1 MRKLLL
7 TTAIA
12 SATLVASNAV
22 AQTKVSGSLSM
33 IYKGSS
39 IDAASDIS
47 GGRGFGR
54 ESQLNIQNKGKLN
67 NGMDYAAGFSLE
79 FDGGQDNDPSNEN
92 LYIDFIFPSKTT
104 ITVGQ
109 DHIQN
114 TNRTRGN
121 FVGYDAVDLTDGANA
136 SIKTAF
142 IQSAGVDVA
151 QFTGIGIVQNTP
163 FGNLSFNY
171 APTVSS
177 ASVGITNSNNGTWG
191 VGSGT
196 SNYLGTSDAKGILET
211 DGEGSFEI
219 GFDGN
224 LGVKGLGVH
233 YFYNESPKNSGAA
246 SGASVLLR
254 DHTGVNYGASYNMGD
269 ITAGYNRKETEIG
282 TSAVDLKQDE
292 FGLAFAVSKDVTLG
306 ANYTKVDNNQA
317 GKVDAKLK
325 SISVGYNLGPVGLTG
340 QFAKVEAY
348 NNVST
353 TKDMDIVVVR
363 AVAAF

>member
-22 AQTKVSGSLSM
+22 AQTTVTGSLSM
-33 IYKGSS
+33 IYKSAS
-39 IDAASDIS
+39 IDAASDVS

-67 NGMDYAAGFSLE
+67 NGIDYAAGFSLE
-79 FDGGQDNDPSNEN
+79 FDGGQSNDPSNEN
-92 LYIDFIFPSKTT
+92 LYIDFILPSKTT

-114 TNRTRGN
+114 TNRTKGN
-121 FVGYDAVDLTDGANA
+121 FVGYDATDISDGANA
-136 SIKTAF
+136 AIKSAF
-142 IQSAGVDVA
+142 IQSAGIDVA

-171 APTVSS
+171 APTVSN
-177 ASVGITNSNNGTWG
+177 AVTGISNTNNGTWG
-191 VGSGT
+191 TGSGT
-196 SNYLGTSDAKGILET
+196 SGYLGATDAAGISET
-211 DGEGSFEI
+211 NGEGSYEI

-233 YFYNESPKNSGAA
+233 YFYNESPKNAGA
-246 SGASVLLR
+246 VLTR
-254 DHTGVNYGASYNMGD
+254 DHKGLNYGVSYNMGD

-282 TSAVDLKQDE
+282 TTASTDLKQDE
-292 FGLAFAVSKDVTLG
+292 FGLAFAVSKDVTVG
-306 ANYTKVDNNQA
+306 ANYTKVDNNQS
-317 GKVDAKLK
+317 GKVDAKSK
-325 SISVGYNLGPVGLTG
+325 SISVGYNLGPVALTG
-340 QFAKVEAY
+340 QFAKMEAID
-348 NNVST
+348 NVST
-353 TKDMDIVVVR
+353 TKDMDVVVIR
-363 AVAAF
+363 ALAAF

>member
-22 AQTKVSGSLSM
+22 AQTTVTGSLSM
-33 IYKGSS
+33 IYKSS
-39 IDAASDIS
+39 SVDAASDVS

-67 NGMDYAAGFSLE
+67 NGIDYAAGFALE
-79 FDGGQDNDPSNEN
+79 FDGGQSNDPSNEN
-92 LYIDFIFPSKTT
+92 LYIDFILPSKTT

-114 TNRTRGN
+114 TNRTKGN
-121 FVGYDAVDLTDGANA
+121 FVGYDATDLTDGANA

-142 IQSAGVDVA
+142 IQSAGIDVA

-171 APTVSS
+171 APTVSN
-177 ASVGITNSNNGTWG
+177 AATGISNTNNGTWG
-191 VGSGT
+191 PGSGT
-196 SNYLGTSDAKGILET
+196 SAYLGATDAAGISET
-211 DGEGSFEI
+211 NGEGSYEI

-233 YFYNESPKNSGAA
+233 YFYNESPKNEGA
-246 SGASVLLR
+246 VLTR
-254 DHTGVNYGASYNMGD
+254 DHKGLNYGVSYNMGD
-269 ITAGYNRKETEIG
+269 ITVGYNRKETEIG
-282 TSAVDLKQDE
+282 NTASTDLKQDE
-292 FGLAFAVSKDVTLG
+292 FGLAFAVSKEVTLG

-317 GKVDAKLK
+317 GKVDAKSK
-325 SISVGYNLGPVGLTG
+325 SISVGYNLGPVALTG

-348 NNVST
+348 DNVST

>member
-22 AQTKVSGSLSM
+22 AQTTVTGSLSM

-39 IDAASDIS
+39 IDAASDIN

-67 NGMDYAAGFSLE
+67 NGIDYAAGFALE

-114 TNRTRGN
+114 TNRTKGN
-121 FVGYDAVDLTDGANA
+121 FVGYDAVDVTDGANA
-136 SIKTAF
+136 AIKTAF

-151 QFTGIGIVQNTP
+151 QFTGIGIVQNTS

-177 ASVGITNSNNGTWG
+177 PTSTAGISNTNNGTLG
-191 VGSGT
+191 AGSGT
-196 SNYLGTSDAKGILET
+196 TAYLGTTDAKGISET
-211 DGEGSFEI
+211 NGEGSYEI

-233 YFYNESPKNSGAA
+233 YFYNESPKNQGGA
-246 SGASVLLR
+246 LTR
-254 DHTGVNYGASYNMGD
+254 DHTGVNYGVSYNMGD

-282 TSAVDLKQDE
+282 INTTDLKQDE
-292 FGLAFAVSKDVTLG
+292 FGLAFAVSKEVTLG

-317 GKVDAKLK
+317 GKVDAKFK
-325 SISVGYNLGPVGLTG
+325 SISVGYNLGPVALTG

-348 NNVST
+348 DNVST
-353 TKDMDIVVVR
+353 TKDMDIVVIR

>member
-22 AQTKVSGSLSM
+22 AQTTVTGSLSM

-39 IDAASDIS
+39 IDAASDIN

-67 NGMDYAAGFSLE
+67 NGIDYAAGFAVE
-79 FDGGQDNDPSNEN
+79 FDGNQSNDPSNEN

-114 TNRTRGN
+114 TNRTKGN
-121 FVGYDAVDLTDGANA
+121 FVGYDANDISDGANA
-136 SIKTAF
+136 AIKSAF
-142 IQSAGVDVA
+142 IQSAGIDVA

-171 APTVSS
+171 APTV
-177 ASVGITNSNNGTWG
+177 ANAVTGIANTNNGTWAT
-191 VGSGT
+191 GSGT
-196 SNYLGTSDAKGILET
+196 TAYLGASDAAGISET
-211 DGEGSFEI
+211 NGEGSYEI

-233 YFYNESPKNSGAA
+233 YFYNESPKNSG
-246 SGASVLLR
+246 GVLTR
-254 DHTGVNYGASYNMGD
+254 DHTGLNFGVSYNMGD

-282 TSAVDLKQDE
+282 TSTTDLKQDE

-306 ANYTKVDNNQA
+306 ANYTKVDNNQS
-317 GKVDAKLK
+317 GKVDAKSK
-325 SISVGYNLGPVGLTG
+325 SISVGYNLGPVALTG
-340 QFAKVEAY
+340 QFAKMEAID
-348 NNVST
+348 NVST
-353 TKDMDIVVVR
+353 TKDMDVVVIR
-363 AVAAF
+363 ALAAF

>member
-22 AQTKVSGSLSM
+22 AQTTVTGSLSM
-33 IYKGSS
+33 IYKGAS
-39 IDAASDIS
+39 IDATSDIN

-67 NGMDYAAGFSLE
+67 NGIDYAAGFALE
-79 FDGGQDNDPSNEN
+79 FDGNQANDPSNEN

-114 TNRTRGN
+114 TNRTKGN
-121 FVGYDAVDLTDGANA
+121 FVGYDATDISDGANA
-136 SIKTAF
+136 AIKSAF
-142 IQSAGVDVA
+142 IQSAGIDVA

-171 APTVSS
+171 APTVSN
-177 ASVGITNSNNGTWG
+177 AATGISNANNGTWG

-196 SNYLGTSDAKGILET
+196 GAYLGASDAAGISET
-211 DGEGSFEI
+211 NGEGSYEI

-233 YFYNESPKNSGAA
+233 YFYNESPKNSGA
-246 SGASVLLR
+246 VLTR
-254 DHTGVNYGASYNMGD
+254 DHKGLNYGVSYNMGD

-282 TSAVDLKQDE
+282 TTASTDLKQDE
-292 FGLAFAVSKDVTLG
+292 FGLAFAVSKDVTVG
-306 ANYTKVDNNQA
+306 ANYTKVDNNQS
-317 GKVDAKLK
+317 GKVDAKSK
-325 SISVGYNLGPVGLTG
+325 SISVGYNLGPVALTG
-340 QFAKVEAY
+340 QFAKMEAID
-348 NNVST
+348 NVST
-353 TKDMDIVVVR
+353 TKDMDVVVIR
-363 AVAAF
+363 ALAAF

>member
-22 AQTKVSGSLSM
+22 AQTTVTGSLSM
-33 IYKGSS
+33 IYKSSS
-39 IDAASDIS
+39 IDATGDIS

-67 NGMDYAAGFSLE
+67 NGIDYAAGFALE
-79 FDGGQDNDPSNEN
+79 FDGGQSNDPSNEN

-104 ITVGQ
+104 LTIGQ

-114 TNRTRGN
+114 TNRTKGN
-121 FVGYDAVDLTDGANA
+121 FVGYDANDVTDGANA
-136 SIKTAF
+136 AIKTAF
-142 IQSAGVDVA
+142 IQVPGVDVA

-171 APTVSS
+171 APTV
-177 ASVGITNSNNGTWG
+177 ANAVTGIANSNNGTWG
-191 VGSGT
+191 TGSGT
-196 SNYLGTSDAKGILET
+196 NGYLGASDAAGISET
-211 DGEGSFEI
+211 NGEGSYEI

-233 YFYNESPKNSGAA
+233 YFYNESPKNSG
-246 SGASVLLR
+246 GVLNR
-254 DHTGVNYGASYNMGD
+254 DHTGVNFGVSYNMGN

-282 TSAVDLKQDE
+282 NTTSTDLKQDE

-306 ANYTKVDNNQA
+306 ANYTKVDNNLA
-317 GKVDAKLK
+317 GKVDAKFK
-325 SISVGYNLGPVGLTG
+325 SISVGYNLGPVALTG

>member
-22 AQTKVSGSLSM
+22 AQTTVTGSLSM

-39 IDAASDIS
+39 IDAASDVS

-67 NGMDYAAGFSLE
+67 NGIDYAAGFALE
-79 FDGGQDNDPSNEN
+79 FDGGQSNDASNEN

-114 TNRTRGN
+114 TNRTKGN
-121 FVGYDAVDLTDGANA
+121 FVGYDATDIADGGNA
-136 SIKTAF
+136 AIKAAF
-142 IQSAGVDVA
+142 IQSAGIDVA

-171 APTVSS
+171 APNVSNS
-177 ASVGITNSNNGTWG
+177 STGISNSNNGTWG
-191 VGSGT
+191 TGSGT
-196 SNYLGTSDAKGILET
+196 NGYLGAGDTSFTET
-211 DGEGSFEI
+211 NGEGSYEI

-233 YFYNESPKNSGAA
+233 YFYNESPKNSSAG
-246 SGASVLLR
+246 GLTR
-254 DHTGVNYGASYNMGD
+254 DHKGLNYGVSYNMGD

-282 TSAVDLKQDE
+282 TTASTDLKQDE

-306 ANYTKVDNNQA
+306 ANYTKVDNNQS
-317 GKVDAKLK
+317 GKVDAKSK
-325 SISVGYNLGPVGLTG
+325 SISVGYNLGPVALTG
-340 QFAKVEAY
+340 QFAKMEAID
-348 NNVST
+348 NVST
-353 TKDMDIVVVR
+353 TKDMDVVVIR
-363 AVAAF
+363 ALAAF